1 MIDGH
6 HSGEVPSPAGSG
18 AAHVLAAMRSAADAL
33 TGLCPG
39 ELPDA
44 ALSELL
50 VELDAAWNRLSA
62 GRVGLLGVWDAR
74 VAWAADGAQSGPGWV
89 AARTEQARSAVA
101 GEIRVARGL
110 RAMPITEKAFLSGDL
125 GFAKVRLLVDL
136 ASDLPDAYTDAEGFL
151 VETVQTVRVDQ
162 VPIVL
167 ARWRA
172 LVDTAGEEE
181 RAARDYAEGPCT
193 SPPPWEGPGAPTA
206 TSPPSSARSSAT
218 PSTAAPASMYRA
230 EKAEADANGT
240 KVETTAAQRRHDA
253 LLELILQATAAGD
266 EGNGL
271 NVPSITAIIDITKLP
286 HAQPA
291 EIVGET
297 EHGTP
302 VPAATALRWCCDAG
316 ISRVLTDT
324 TSTPVDLGTTARLP
338 SPAQRRALAARDH
351 GCTFPGCDK
360 PAGWTSIHHITHWA
374 HGGTTDM
381 WNQTPQCDFHHHRV
395 HEGGYGLTRLPNGD
409 LQFTR
414 PDGTPITVPKGKA
427 PPAHGWNPGA

>member
-6 HSGEVPSPAGSG
+6 HSGEVPPPAGSG
-18 AAHVLAAMRSAADAL
+18 AAHVVAAMRSAADAL

-89 AARTEQARSAVA
+89 AARTEQARSTVA

-110 RAMPITEKAFLSGDL
+110 RAMPLTEKAFLSGDL

-136 ASDLPDAYTDAEGFL
+136 AKDLPDAYAEAEGFL

-181 RAARDYAEGPCT
+181 RAAREYDQRSLHVSPLLDGAWRTDGNLTAELG
-193 SPPPWEGPGAPTA
+193 EIFRNAIDRR
-206 TSPPSSARSSAT
+206 AREL
-218 PSTAAPASMYRA
+218 YRA

-253 LLELILQATAAGD
+253 LHELLLQATAAGD
-266 EGNGL
+266 TETTSTCR
-271 NVPSITAIIDITKLP
+271 PSPPSSTSPSSPTRSPPRSSAKPNTAP
-286 HAQPA
+286 RCS
-291 EIVGET
+291 
-297 EHGTP
+297 
-302 VPAATALRWCCDAG
+302 AATALRWCCDAG
-316 ISRVLTDT
+316 ISRVLTAPP
-324 TSTPVDLGTTARLP
+324 STPIDLGHTARLP
-338 SPAQRRALAARDH
+338 NRAQRRALAARDR
-351 GCTFPGCDK
+351 GCTFPGCDR
-360 PAGWTSIHHITHWA
+360 PPGWTSAHHLIHWI
-374 HGGTTDM
+374 HGGPTSL
-381 WNQTPQCDFHHHRV
+381 WNQTLLCTFHHHRV
-395 HEGGYGLTRLPNGD
+395 HEGRFNVERLPNGE
-409 LQFTR
+409 LRFTR
-414 PDGTPITVPKGKA
+414 PDGTTITVPKRR
-427 PPAHGWNPGA
+427 WNDAA

>member
-6 HSGEVPSPAGSG
+6 HSDEVRPRGGSG
-18 AAHVLAAMRSAADAL
+18 AARVVAAMRSAADAL

-39 ELPDA
+39 DLPDA

-50 VELDAAWNRLSA
+50 VELDAEWNRIQA

-74 VAWAADGAQSGPGWV
+74 VAWAADGAQSAPGWV
-89 AARTEQARSAVA
+89 AARTEQARSTVA
-101 GEIRVARGL
+101 GELRVARGL

-125 GFAKVRLLVDL
+125 GYAKVRLLVDL
-136 ASDLPDAYTDAEGFL
+136 AKQLPDAYIDAEAFL

-172 LVDTAGEEE
+172 LVDTCGEEE
-181 RAARDYAEGPCT
+181 RASRHHDQRSLHVSPLLDGAWRGDATFTSEAGEIIRNAVDRRARAI
-193 SPPPWEGPGAPTA
+193 
-206 TSPPSSARSSAT
+206 
-218 PSTAAPASMYRA
+218 YRA
-230 EKAEADANGT
+230 EKAEADATDT
-240 KVETTAAQRRHDA
+240 KVKSTAAQRRHDA

-266 EGNGL
+266 DGNGV
-271 NVPSITAIIDITKLP
+271 NVPSITAIIDVTKLP
-286 HAQPA
+286 HATPA

-297 EHGTP
+297 EAGTP

-324 TSTPVDLGTTARLP
+324 TSTPVDLGHTARHP
-338 SPAQRRALAARDH
+338 SPAQRRALAARDR

-381 WNQTPQCDFHHHRV
+381 WNQTPHCDFHHHRV
-395 HEGGYGLTRLPNGD
+395 HEGGYGLRRLANGE
-409 LQFTR
+409 LEFTR

-427 PPAHGWNPGA
+427 PPAHGWNPTV